1 MDPALLWR
9 QCSSVPASVWACPPL
24 HCVRRCRRVHE
35 SAANRRAVAAQAVNQ
50 AVVFNRFDGTDPL
63 SQIQVVNLVMPMPGP
78 DEVLV
83 RMTLRPVHPAD
94 VSVVKG
100 YVANPSAN
108 VLRFIMDPMA
118 KHHGN
123 HGDHGAV
130 DPYSLEGLVQRH
142 ENRQLLLQRLSSVR
156 QQIKDLEREV
166 QDLEQTVQGL
176 PYLRRSLPDQLQA
189 GGQVNRLAA
198 AAAGGVALPLAVGIM
213 HPLDTVRTTM
223 QATAGRGFSE
233 AVKALGSKGVAR
245 GFGLSFAWA
254 SPQGAIRMASYET
267 SKDQLLDKF
276 SAKSFGIAVSAVVAD
291 FASSVIKVP
300 RELITQRMQTGQY
313 SSSWTAFR
321 SILRQDGVGGLFTG
335 YLSTASRDTPF
346 MVLLFFSYEQFKAWK
361 IRLTFADDVP
371 SQLLAPMKPWSDAE
385 TVLWGGISGALAA
398 WLTTPFDVIKTRV
411 MTATQALTFGDALRS
426 VATTGA
432 TGLFAGAGPRSAWWF
447 CVSSV
452 FFGTYERLRSSF
464 QQKLE
469 E

>member
-1 MDPALLWR
+1 M
-9 QCSSVPASVWACPPL
+9 
-24 HCVRRCRRVHE
+24 
-35 SAANRRAVAAQAVNQ
+35 
-50 AVVFNRFDGTDPL
+50 
-63 SQIQVVNLVMPMPGP
+63 
-78 DEVLV
+78 
-83 RMTLRPVHPAD
+83 
-94 VSVVKG
+94 
-100 YVANPSAN
+100 
-108 VLRFIMDPMA
+108 
-118 KHHGN
+118 
-123 HGDHGAV
+123 
-130 DPYSLEGLVQRH
+130 VQRH
-142 ENRQLLLQRLSSVR
+142 ENRQLLLQRLSFVR